1 MRMPSM
7 RHFTGFFDVAA
18 IVWDVASIVIGQ
30 VGGAC
35 SVLVDNVVH
44 TIGAPAGFLATM
56 GKYFCRKSGAKRRI
70 FFQFAP
76 PGFNDMNGHWAKTLL
91 YNYLNKS

>member
-1 MRMPSM
+1 M

-44 TIGAPAGFLATM
+44 TIRGACRVSGHNGQIFL
-56 GKYFCRKSGAKRRI
+56 
-70 FFQFAP
+70 
-76 PGFNDMNGHWAKTLL
+76 
-91 YNYLNKS
+91 